1 MRIYVP
7 GVWLREG
14 KNDVLVL
21 EMVGPSAA
29 GAAVES
35 VLEPDFFGP
44 PKKKEEEEKKKKTL
58 AEGSSSSFSSSPEL
72 ETSSMLRFPGA
83 GTLRRTE
90 SATTTS

>member
-1 MRIYVP
+1 MRVFAP

-21 EMVGPSAA
+21 EMLGAAA

-44 PKKKEEEEKKKKTL
+44 PKKSDEGKEKGKKSA
-58 AEGSSSSFSSSPEL
+58 AERSTSSSSEL
-72 ETSSMLRFPGA
+72 ETSSLLRFPGA
-83 GTLRRTE
+83 GALRRTE
-90 SATTTS
+90 AATKS